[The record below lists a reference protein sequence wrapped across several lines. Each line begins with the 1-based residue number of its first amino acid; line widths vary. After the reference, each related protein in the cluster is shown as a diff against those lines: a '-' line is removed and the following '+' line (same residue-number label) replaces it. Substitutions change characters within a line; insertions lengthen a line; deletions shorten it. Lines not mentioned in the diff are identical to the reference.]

1 MVDSSL
7 PQLVLKCE
15 GLEQLSAVARR
26 IIEFAGNS
34 KVWIFEGEM
43 GAGKTSLIKA
53 ICKEFKI
60 EDTVNSPTFSIVN
73 EYRNVEDEVFYH
85 FDFYRIDDEAEAMNI
100 GAEEYFYSG
109 NYCFVEWPSKVTGLL
124 PDEIV
129 KIDISITGPQ
139 SRVLDIARYD

>member
-15 GLEQLSAVARR
+15 GLDQLSEVAKQ
-26 IIEFAGNS
+26 IVEFAEDC
-34 KVWIFEGEM
+34 KVWTFEGEM

-53 ICKEFKI
+53 ICKEFMV

-85 FDFYRIDDEAEAMNI
+85 FDFYRIENEAEAMDI
-100 GAEEYFYSG
+100 GTEEYFYSG

-124 PDEIV
+124 PDGIV
-129 KIDISITGPQ
+129 KIEISITGPQ